1 MPMASGPDRYLVVG
15 NPIAHSRSPEIH
27 AAFAAQT
34 GQNILY
40 ERRLIE
46 TDPPEAFAAAMRHF
60 FQDEGGRGANVT
72 LPFKEAAFRL
82 ADERSPRAEAA
93 GAANTLC
100 FIEGRIIADNTDGA
114 GLVDDIQQRLGV
126 SLQGLR
132 VTVLGAGG
140 AARRGPAGGGQPHTG
155 PRAGA
160 GRRHRPPS

>member
-34 GQNILY
+34 GQHILY

-82 ADERSPRAEAA
+82 QLAHTSLAEVQSPCRGCGCRQHA
-93 GAANTLC
+93 L
-100 FIEGRIIADNTDGA
+100 
-114 GLVDDIQQRLGV
+114 L
-126 SLQGLR
+126 
-132 VTVLGAGG
+132 
-140 AARRGPAGGGQPHTG
+140 RRGPDHRRQHRWRRP
-155 PRAGA
+155 
-160 GRRHRPPS
+160 GR

>member
-34 GQNILY
+34 GQHILY

-72 LPFKEAAFRL
+72 LPFKEAAFRIYM
-82 ADERSPRAEAA
+82 DSTWCPFDCSYSSIKFEWREQPV
-93 GAANTLC
+93 T
-100 FIEGRIIADNTDGA
+100 
-114 GLVDDIQQRLGV
+114 IQGKY
-126 SLQGLR
+126 
-132 VTVLGAGG
+132 
-140 AARRGPAGGGQPHTG
+140 
-155 PRAGA
+155 
-160 GRRHRPPS
+160 